1 MPYVRHEDSQLHAKP
16 SVALMGAVP
25 PTQASLA
32 YQGNEKWEIFNS
44 DVAANGTAPGDTM
57 AWTINK
63 STSCTDI
70 AESYLE
76 ISGYFVID
84 GAVGINPYALAP
96 GAAPQP
102 FAPTCEAVSPVQMLS
117 AAIFDDFEVTING
130 TVVAP
135 SQGVAQPY
143 VMLGNII
150 KNEPYAVREA
160 GTFTKGYI
168 LDDGD
173 YVYGNYTPQNF
184 QYLNGNHNMREFNHG
199 GIKRALYYF
208 AAPPVTVGT
217 GSSRPF
223 TLTVRLAD
231 LGLRTH
237 GWLPP
242 NIQAHIRV
250 RRSPNAK
257 LIMGPS
263 EQVDSVTGC
272 DPQYT
277 MTEAKLFV
285 SRKEL
290 NHHAQRD
297 LMAAWERQ
305 TLRVPIERYRNNIT
319 WYTTDN
325 TSASVAQVLAGPTPA
340 VVMAMVVR
348 QKAING
354 ANDGQ
359 QPLFNIGP
367 QNNTYW
373 TNATLQCGG
382 VRTFPLQPVQQVGS
396 NGVRAT
402 RDLSEVY
409 QMYLSCCNRYPFL
422 KSEDFF
428 NIQPLCFQIAGD
440 KDMWDVA
447 EDTSI
452 TFQGTLSA
460 APFGADSWALV
471 LISFTPGVVEFA
483 ITGETIVS

>member
-1 MPYVRHEDSQLHAKP
+1 
-16 SVALMGAVP
+16 
-25 PTQASLA
+25 
-32 YQGNEKWEIFNS
+32 
-44 DVAANGTAPGDTM
+44 
-57 AWTINK
+57 
-63 STSCTDI
+63 
-70 AESYLE
+70 
-76 ISGYFVID
+76 
-84 GAVGINPYALAP
+84 
-96 GAAPQP
+96 
-102 FAPTCEAVSPVQMLS
+102 MLS

-135 SQGVAQPY
+135 SQGVAQPF

-168 LDDGD
+168 LDDGE

-184 QYLNGNHNMREFNHG
+184 EYNNGNTHMRELNHG
-199 GIKRALYYF
+199 GAKRQLYYF
-208 AAPPVTVGT
+208 GLPPVAA
-217 GSSRPF
+217 GSGSARPF

-257 LIMGPS
+257 LIMGAP
-263 EQVDSVTGC
+263 EQINIATGS

-290 NHHAQRD
+290 NHHARKD

-319 WYTTDN
+319 WYTTSD
-325 TSASVAQVLAGPTPA
+325 TSASVSQVLAGPTPA
-340 VVMAMVVR
+340 VVMAMVVS

-367 QNNTYW
+367 QKNTYW
-373 TNATLQCGG
+373 TTASLQCGG
-382 VRTFPLQPVQQVGS
+382 VRTFPLQAVQQIAS
-396 NGVRAT
+396 AGVRGT

-460 APFGADSWALV
+460 APFGTDAWALV
-471 LISFTPGVVEFA
+471 LVSFTPGVVEFA